1 MNDRTLKS
9 MEDNANGLASEARD
23 TVDRMATRG
32 RNAAN
37 ELKEGVKEGVEDLKA
52 EARKGGRRARE
63 ELAAQTQEAANM
75 VRRNPFM
82 GVGVA
87 FLAGAVLYA
96 LIRR

>member
-9 MEDNANGLASEARD
+9 MEDSANGLASEARE
-23 TVDRMATRG
+23 TADRMATRG

-52 EARKGGRRARE
+52 EARKGGKRARE
-63 ELAAQTQEAANM
+63 ELAAQTEEAANM

-82 GVGVA
+82 GMGIA
-87 FLAGAVLYA
+87 FVAGAVIYA
-96 LIRR
+96 LVRR